1 MRETSTQH
9 TYVQALSDL
18 RCAGP
23 APRQAPVLI
32 DCPDTQL
39 ASAVTFW
46 SAALGRAVVDKTDP
60 PSPSPRLATLAGPP
74 LDVLLQALGL
84 QESRVHCCQL

>member
-1 MRETSTQH
+1 MHETSTQH
-9 TYVQALSDL
+9 TYVPARSDL

-32 DCPDTQL
+32 DGPDTQL

-60 PSPSPRLATLAGPP
+60 PSPSPRLATLAGPT